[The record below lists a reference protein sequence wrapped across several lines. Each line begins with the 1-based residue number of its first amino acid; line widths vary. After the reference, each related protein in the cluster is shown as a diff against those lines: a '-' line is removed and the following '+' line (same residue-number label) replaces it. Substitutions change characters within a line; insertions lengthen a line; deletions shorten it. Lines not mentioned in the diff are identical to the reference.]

1 MKPCKLTDMIKFL
14 IDEIKDLVLRIE
26 DRELTSEEVAELE
39 YKSEQELIAHKSE
52 LISQFTPDWYDF

>member
-1 MKPCKLTDMIKFL
+1 MIKFL

-26 DRELTSEEVAELE
+26 DRELTSAEVAELE

-52 LISQFTPDWYDF
+52 LIDELTPEWYDYN